1 MNKPTV
7 TGTCS
12 GVSRVPMRDSVPRA
26 LTVTP
31 KGQTV
36 LSQLFLKK
44 YLTVQGKRWVPV
56 DWLKVVA
63 EWFMGRELY
72 GPEEY
77 VWVDQRVLE
86 RELRAQ
92 GFEFRIDARRPYVKC
107 TLNTNDIKQWSF
119 FLNGG
124 RLK

>member
-1 MNKPTV
+1 
-7 TGTCS
+7 
-12 GVSRVPMRDSVPRA
+12 MRGSENNTADPRVPRA

-31 KGQTV
+31 KGQAV

-44 YLTVQGKRWVPV
+44 YLSRRGKRWVPLN
-56 DWLKVVA
+56 WLKVVA

-86 RELRAQ
+86 AELRAHDY
-92 GFEFRIDARRPYVKC
+92 EFCVDRRQLYVKC
-107 TLNTNDIKQWSF
+107 TLSTNDLKQRAF

-124 RLK
+124 RYR